1 MALDTRNFTSLT
13 AQRIQNYPTENPW
26 PEVPNVDRFPS
37 LRAMSNTNDRTLV
50 TAALG
55 APGIVTQMDVL
66 NSIGPNLTVRTD
78 TFVVRAYGEALDNA
92 GNTIGKAWV
101 EVVVQ
106 RTPEYVGRAG
116 VDPNRRKLATRGLD
130 ADIGSGKDETD
141 PKKLYENPLLENFE
155 LRPASPTA
163 SAREISINR
172 IFGRRFKPVYMRW
185 LSASEI

>member
-1 MALDTRNFTSLT
+1 MSQPAGAGDGRRRAVGSGAGSART
-13 AQRIQNYPTENPW
+13 P
-26 PEVPNVDRFPS
+26 RF
-37 LRAMSNTNDRTLV
+37 
-50 TAALG
+50 G
-55 APGIVTQMDVL
+55 AH
-66 NSIGPNLTVRTD
+66 
-78 TFVVRAYGEALDNA
+78 
-92 GNTIGKAWV
+92 
-101 EVVVQ
+101 VVQ

-155 LRPASPTA
+155 LRPVSPTA